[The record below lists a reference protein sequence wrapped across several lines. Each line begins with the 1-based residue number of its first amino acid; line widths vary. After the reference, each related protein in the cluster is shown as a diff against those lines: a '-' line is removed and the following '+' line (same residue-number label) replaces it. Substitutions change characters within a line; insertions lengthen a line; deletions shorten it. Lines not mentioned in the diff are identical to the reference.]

1 MLALRRSVALLIVLM
16 GFATASLADDE
27 FVDPSRWSYRT
38 GAGIL
43 PAEREGE
50 PRLEMGPHVLG
61 AIDFEMNRAFY
72 MGTDVSYGVSGDELG
87 TRIASLGVH
96 ARIKPAY
103 EFTTF
108 YVIASLG
115 AYRAYYDHDRPDLPA
130 PSDRL
135 RPGASF
141 GFGYDLG
148 SFSSSRSPRPRR
160 FRVCSRAGTRA
171 ATSRSSTS
179 PRGWASGTGRRDREV
194 SRIRFTVGVHAARTT
209 PDGCVT

>member
-38 GAGIL
+38 EAGIL
-43 PAEREGE
+43 LPSAKAS

-96 ARIKPAY
+96 ARISPAY

-148 SFSSSRSPRPRR
+148 SFSK
-160 FRVCSRAGTRA
+160 
-171 ATSRSSTS
+171 
-179 PRGWASGTGRRDREV
+179 
-194 SRIRFTVGVHAARTT
+194 FTVTSTAAFQGLFTRGNAGRNIALEYFTARLGLWYR
-209 PDGCVT
+209 PSGP